1 MRRLRPKAFTLVEVL
16 CSIVIL
22 AGAIVGVILCNT
34 DGLAMSENIEQ
45 KVKSTLLAESEM
57 EQIKG
62 SLAQDFNQL
71 WGLSQSDLGENL
83 LAHTSVLP
91 VAGRP
96 ELKLV
101 EVSVGHDTN
110 SNASLASDEIMFTLA
125 TWVAERE

>member
-22 AGAIVGVILCNT
+22 AGAIVGVILCNA

-62 SLAQDFNQL
+62 SLAQDFNQIYNDNHVNL
-71 WGLSQSDLGENL
+71 GGYDLSKN
-83 LAHTSVLP
+83 SVKNIS
-91 VAGRP
+91 GRP
-96 ELKLV
+96 GLKLV
-101 EVSVGHDTN
+101 QVSVGQDTN
-110 SNASLASDEIMFTLA
+110 SNGTLASGEIMFTLV
-125 TWVAERE
+125 TQVAE